1 MLDEAEH
8 ARQRI
13 FDCARAFF
21 INFAT
26 EADRIRD
33 IAPDGRTGFF
43 KFAEQKSFLR
53 AIWKEHVDRFE
64 MCAGHGENMR
74 GAVNE
79 IGRERLAAQIADVY
93 AICFANLHRVKAW
106 RLSADRVHPGG
117 GDFDVPAIPDQPAK

>member
-1 MLDEAEH
+1 MLNETEH
-8 ARQRI
+8 TRQRI
-13 FDCARAFF
+13 FDRARAIFV
-21 INFAT
+21 NFTA
-26 EADRIRD
+26 EADRIWHV
-33 IAPDGRTGFF
+33 APDGRAGLF

-79 IGRERLAAQIADVY
+79 IGRERLAAQIADIDPVR
-93 AICFANLHRVKAW
+93 FANLHRVKTR

-117 GDFDVPAIPDQPAK
+117 GDFDVPAIPEQPAK